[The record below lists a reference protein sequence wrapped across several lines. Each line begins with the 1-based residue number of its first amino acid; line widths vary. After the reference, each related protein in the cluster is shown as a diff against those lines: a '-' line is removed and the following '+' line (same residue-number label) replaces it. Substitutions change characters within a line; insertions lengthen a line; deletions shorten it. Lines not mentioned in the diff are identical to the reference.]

1 MWTTLGAPLLG
12 GLGVAT
18 IVVLALSN
26 WALLTGATEGVGAL
40 LPWTL
45 LIAVLV
51 GVALAFIKRGSV
63 QSITAGFEDV
73 PPTASAALVS
83 GMAPTPREDDSP

>member
-1 MWTTLGAPLLG
+1 
-12 GLGVAT
+12 
-18 IVVLALSN
+18 
-26 WALLTGATEGVGAL
+26 
-40 LPWTL
+40 
-45 LIAVLV
+45 LV